1 MEEAEEKEDQEDGGG
16 GGGRGQE
23 SETGEEVESTHTI
36 IEKDTRARSR
46 TYISCT
52 HTVDTAAT
60 NVYTCTPTFRV
71 GDIKKMLRCFVG
83 RGKSSRYTYVPPC
96 QTKASHHVFMESRRN
111 VRFST
116 RGVRGGWLATGPG
129 WRASWSSL
137 HCRLVGSFYDRKC
150 LSGH

>member
-23 SETGEEVESTHTI
+23 SETGEEVESSTHTI

-71 GDIKKMLRCFVG
+71 GDIKKMLRCFV
-83 RGKSSRYTYVPPC
+83 
-96 QTKASHHVFMESRRN
+96 
-111 VRFST
+111 
-116 RGVRGGWLATGPG
+116 RGVYL
-129 WRASWSSL
+129 
-137 HCRLVGSFYDRKC
+137 
-150 LSGH
+150 